1 MIPPNHAL
9 ESAIALW
16 RAPRLA
22 RVMRSMRLPEGLT
35 FLLRILSGERLAL
48 AEAQRL
54 TRLDEDAII
63 SIIEFYVLQVMLF
76 RGASSRRTLGVEPG
90 AERSQIRRHMGY
102 LMSWLHPD
110 RQASTWRVVFARRV
124 LDSWHRIERGTEE
137 HGPQLPSVA
146 TRTGHRP
153 FLIPWIAV
161 RPQRAAWVR
170 FPFIGIWR
178 RLKRSGMVA
187 VTLVVVS
194 DDLGR
199 EIGQT
204 SFLASSFAAS
214 SPSALEPARG
224 ERRLDPDFYD

>member
-22 RVMRSMRLPEGLT
+22 RVMRSMRPPEGLT
-35 FLLRILSGERLAL
+35 FLLRILSGERQARV
-48 AEAQRL
+48 EAQRM

-63 SIIEFYVLQVMLF
+63 SIVEFYVLQVMMF
-76 RGASSRRTLGVEPG
+76 RGASSRRILGVGPG

-102 LMSWLHPD
+102 LMNWLHPD
-110 RQASTWRVVFARRV
+110 REASTWRVVFARRV
-124 LDSWHRIERGTEE
+124 LDSWHQIERGAEE
-137 HGPQLPSVA
+137 DGPQLPSVA
-146 TRTGHRP
+146 TRTGRQL

-161 RPQRAAWVR
+161 RPPRVAWVS

-178 RLKRSGMVA
+178 RLKQRGMVA
-187 VTLVVVS
+187 VTLVVVA

-204 SFLASSFAAS
+204 SFWDFLIRCLVTIAA
-214 SPSALEPARG
+214 
-224 ERRLDPDFYD
+224 